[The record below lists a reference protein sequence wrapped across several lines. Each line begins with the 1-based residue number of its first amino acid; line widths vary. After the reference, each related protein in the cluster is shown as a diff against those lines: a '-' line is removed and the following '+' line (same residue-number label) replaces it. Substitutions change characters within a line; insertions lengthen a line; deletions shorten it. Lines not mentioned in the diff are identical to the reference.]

1 MKKMNFSWDPK
12 TGSSLCI
19 IQTKHKTYYGYA
31 LCSIEDRDMMNEKT
45 GCFIAEKRAMIKM
58 LRDERDELK
67 IEFKALKKYL
77 SSMIYSKY
85 FDTTSYPIRRLQ
97 RQMQDLLKQ
106 IDETKKSLKEEEN
119 SLTQYIQQKTEFY
132 KKIRA
137 NRKAQEE
144 KDKN

>member
-1 MKKMNFSWDPK
+1 
-12 TGSSLCI
+12 
-19 IQTKHKTYYGYA
+19 
-31 LCSIEDRDMMNEKT
+31 MNEKT